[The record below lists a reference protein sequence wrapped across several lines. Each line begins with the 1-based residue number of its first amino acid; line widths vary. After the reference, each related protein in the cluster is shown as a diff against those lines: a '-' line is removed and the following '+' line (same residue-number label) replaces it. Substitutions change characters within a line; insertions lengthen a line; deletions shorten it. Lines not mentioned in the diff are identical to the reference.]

1 MYRRPKFLEAL
12 LDIRR
17 EMANEAEHDVHILA
31 EIVRSDRRSEKPA
44 GTVLSKEEE
53 SRHLSAGKA
62 EPVAADTLTPSV

>member
-17 EMANEAEHDVHILA
+17 EMANEADHDVHILA
-31 EIVRSDRRSEKPA
+31 EMIRTDRRSGKPA
-44 GTVLSKEEE
+44 GPLSKDDK
-53 SRHLSAGKA
+53 SRLPLASKA